1 MPDRVALGAAELDGR
16 ANEVC
21 AAFRIDREAVN
32 STAREK
38 QERWFIKLEVALAS
52 LDDRQLAS
60 GEEVQVT
67 RIGELR
73 RLTQLA
79 GEEGSGPRRD
89 VGE

>member
-1 MPDRVALGAAELDGR
+1 
-16 ANEVC
+16 
-21 AAFRIDREAVN
+21 
-32 STAREK
+32 
-38 QERWFIKLEVALAS
+38 LEVALAS
-52 LDDRQLAS
+52 LDDRQLAA